1 MTNSTVAVCCDD
13 LGLMADA
20 RRLCAAAGL
29 DVEVAG
35 TPDVR
40 RWWSSA
46 AAVLLDAAA
55 AGQLAGQGLPRRPR
69 VAVLVRDD
77 EPTAWRF
84 AVTLGAEQVAV
95 LPMDEPAVLRGVL
108 SAGAVSGGAAVVACV
123 PASGGAGAS
132 TVAVGLALAAAR
144 RGTDTLL
151 VDTDPIGGGLDLLL
165 GAEHAPGLRWPDIAA
180 LGAETPAD
188 AILDGLVCPAPRLRL
203 LSWGRDHEG
212 VDAAA
217 AGWPLAWGPRGG
229 VGGTGVGGTEL
240 GLIVL
245 DLPRPGADARIPAAD
260 VMLLVTR
267 AGVR

>member
-84 AVTLGAEQVAV
+84 AVSLGAEQVAV

-151 VDTDPIGGGLDLLL
+151 VDTDPTGGGLDLLL

-180 LGAETPAD
+180 LGTDTPAD
-188 AILDGLVCPAPRLRL
+188 AILDRLVRVAPHLRL
-203 LSWGRDHEG
+203 LSCGRDDG
-212 VDAAA
+212 RRDLPRVS
-217 AGWPLAWGPRGG
+217 WPLPATGRAP
-229 VGGTGVGGTEL
+229 VGLV
-240 GLIVL
+240 VL
-245 DLPRPGADARIPAAD
+245 DLPRPAADARRLGPTSCCSPSGQESGRR
-260 VMLLVTR
+260 LPLP
-267 AGVR
+267 